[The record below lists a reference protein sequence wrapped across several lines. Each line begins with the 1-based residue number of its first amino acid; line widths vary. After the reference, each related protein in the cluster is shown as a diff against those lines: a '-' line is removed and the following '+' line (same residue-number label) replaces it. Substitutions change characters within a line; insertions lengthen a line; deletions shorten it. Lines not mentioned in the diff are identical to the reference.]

1 VGEREFYVMATVT
14 PPQRRLPRAIVV
26 LGLVSFCNDLA
37 SDIVIPLVPVLLAT
51 VLAAGPVALGAIEG
65 VADAVASLLKLWA
78 GRRSDLLGGRRKTL
92 VVAGYAIS
100 NVARPLLA
108 LAGGWGTVLALRAA
122 DRVGKGIRSAPRDAM
137 IGDLAPPGR
146 SGAAFGLQRALDNAG
161 ALLGALVAAAALAWL
176 DTGIAAIILASAI
189 PGALAVALLA
199 FGVRDVPHAVPPR
212 AAVPLAWSRLSPVT
226 RRYLAVIGVFTFA
239 RTSETFVVLR
249 GHGLGLGAAELLV
262 LWAAMQAAKIASA
275 YAGGTLSD
283 RRGRRP
289 VMLASWALLAPAFIA
304 LAWADT
310 RVSLWGAALALGL
323 VAGLAEGAER
333 ALIDDLAAPGE
344 RGTAFGWYYLVSGI
358 AAIPAGLTFGL
369 LWAGFGPGAAYGYA
383 AALAALSAALL
394 ASPAFAAR
402 RTG

>member
-1 VGEREFYVMATVT
+1 M
-14 PPQRRLPRAIVV
+14 PDPLHSRRALPRGVVV

-78 GRRSDLLGGRRKTL
+78 GRRSDLRGGRRKRL

-146 SGAAFGLQRALDNAG
+146 AGAAFGLQRALDNAG
-161 ALLGALVAAAALAWL
+161 AVLGALVAAAAIAWL
-176 DTGIAAIILASAI
+176 QTDIATIILASAI

-199 FGVRDVPHAVPPR
+199 FGVRDVPTAHAAGAASIVAR
-212 AAVPLAWSRLSPVT
+212 AAPPPLAWSLLSPLT
-226 RRYLAVIGVFTFA
+226 RRYLGVVGVFTFA

-249 GHGLGLGAAELLV
+249 GHGIGLATAELLV
-262 LWAAMQAAKIASA
+262 LWAAMQAAKIATA
-275 YAGGTLSD
+275 YGGGVLSD
-283 RRGRRP
+283 RLGRRG
-289 VMLASWALLAPAFIA
+289 VMIVSWTALVPAFALLAF
-304 LAWADT
+304 ADT
-310 RVSLWGAALALGL
+310 RVALWLAAIALGA
-323 VAGLAEGAER
+323 VSGLAEGAER

-344 RGTAFGWYYLVSGI
+344 RGTAFGWYYLVTGL
-358 AAIPAGLTFGL
+358 AAIPAGLAFGL
-369 LWAGFGPGAAYGYA
+369 LWAAFGAGVAYGYA
-383 AALAALSAALL
+383 AALAALSAMML
-394 ASPAFAAR
+394 ARVPVSR
-402 RTG
+402 GT